1 MALQQAD
8 NLSQRMSDDEDR
20 EEKEEEDV
28 VEMVPGAPV
37 PGGNASTEI
46 ESGQAVAPATGP
58 AVPKPQELCKV
69 GSRGKRLHKQTAK
82 MEASLNKI
90 KDRRNSIHKLLKE
103 VRADEKREKARIAR
117 IWKKASTLDV
127 PTILEIAEMKKL
139 TEQHFASL
147 GSKAAAASSSDIVA
161 PASTTK

>member
-1 MALQQAD
+1 M
-8 NLSQRMSDDEDR
+8 
-20 EEKEEEDV
+20 
-28 VEMVPGAPV
+28 
-37 PGGNASTEI
+37 
-46 ESGQAVAPATGP
+46 
-58 AVPKPQELCKV
+58 
-69 GSRGKRLHKQTAK
+69 
-82 MEASLNKI
+82 NKI

-147 GSKAAAASSSDIVA
+147 GSKAAAGSSSDIVA